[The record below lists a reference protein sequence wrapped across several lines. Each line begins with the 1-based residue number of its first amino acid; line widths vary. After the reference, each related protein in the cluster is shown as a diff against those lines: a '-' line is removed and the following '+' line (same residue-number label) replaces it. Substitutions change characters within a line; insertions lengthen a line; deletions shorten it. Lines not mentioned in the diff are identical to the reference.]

1 MASRFIVGLDI
12 GTCAIKV
19 AVVEHKGEKMVLH
32 SIFKEPS
39 TGLRRG
45 SVFDPA
51 ETAPAVS
58 RALDSIKKISKS
70 ALRNIYVNLNTHQAR
85 VQSARGI
92 VAVSRVDNEIFEDD
106 VERAKKA
113 SQAVSA
119 LPNYVL
125 VHNLTKEYI
134 VDGVPEIE
142 SPLGLSGS
150 RLEVQSLIVDAF
162 APHVKNA
169 IKAVEMAGGD
179 VSRVVF
185 NPLASARAALSRN
198 QKNLGVAVVDIGFAT
213 TGLAVYEENKL
224 VGMKVIPLG
233 GANVTNDLAVGL
245 KIPVASA
252 ENLKL
257 NFGYAYSSDVGS
269 KEVVDI
275 KKFHPEARGTISRR
289 FISEIIES
297 RLAEILELVN
307 NELKSWGKSGRLA
320 GGVVF
325 VGGGAKMPGLTELG
339 KNVLRLATQIG
350 FTVGSD
356 WFEETT
362 IHSPES
368 LEDPEFVNSLGL
380 VLWGADEE
388 KLWEGSRVKKF
399 DFKNVFKNFLS

>member
-19 AVVEHKGEKMVLH
+19 AVVEHRGNKMVLH

-39 TGLRRG
+39 AGLRRG

-51 ETAPAVS
+51 EAVPAVS
-58 RALDSIKKISKS
+58 RALESVKKIAKG
-70 ALRNIYVNLNTHQAR
+70 ALKNVYVNLNTPQTR
-85 VQSARGI
+85 VQTARGI

-106 VERAKKA
+106 IERVVKA
-113 SQAVSA
+113 SQAVST

-125 VHNLTKEYI
+125 VHNLTKEFI

-142 SPLGLSGS
+142 NPLGLSGS
-150 RLEVQSLIVDAF
+150 RLEVQSFIVDAF

-169 IKAVEMAGGD
+169 VKTVEMAGGD
-179 VSRVVF
+179 VSGVVF
-185 NPLASARAALSRN
+185 NPLVAARAALSRN
-198 QKNLGVAVVDIGFAT
+198 QKNLGVVLVDIGFAT

-224 VGMKVIPLG
+224 VGIKVIPLG
-233 GANVTNDLAVGL
+233 SANVTNDLAVGL

-269 KEVVDI
+269 KETVDM
-275 KKFHPEARGTISRR
+275 KKFHPEARGIVSRR

-307 NELKSWGKSGRLA
+307 NELKSMGKAGRLA
-320 GGVVF
+320 GGAVF
-325 VGGGAKMPGLTELG
+325 VGGGSKMPGLTELS
-339 KNVLRLATQIG
+339 KSVLKLASQIG
-350 FTVGSD
+350 FTVGTD

-380 VLWGADEE
+380 VLWGADQE
-388 KLWEGSRVKKF
+388 KLWEGAGVKRF
-399 DFKNVFKNFLS
+399 NIRTVFKNFLS